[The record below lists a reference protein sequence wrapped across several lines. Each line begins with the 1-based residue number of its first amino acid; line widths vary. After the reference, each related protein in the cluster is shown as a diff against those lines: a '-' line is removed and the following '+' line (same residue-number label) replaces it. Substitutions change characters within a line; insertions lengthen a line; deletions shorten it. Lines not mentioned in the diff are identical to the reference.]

1 MPSSGNRPDR
11 DRPEYNV
18 YRSRR
23 GLFSRFRKPD
33 LESLSGKEK
42 RAADRQ
48 RAARSDRQDLPYEV
62 HRSGSPGDRRRA
74 RSSEPRSRLGRGG
87 SGSRGGGKRWL
98 KWILI
103 ACFGWLVISFLA
115 FGISAQIQSMK
126 LSGDAKDALGGSPWI
141 LTSPQNILIIGTDS
155 RPPDT
160 LEPGAAQDQRCYDQ
174 QAQGEAPHDG
184 CAGARADTLM
194 VVRAGGG
201 KFKKLGIPR
210 DSYAAIPGQDTQKI
224 NAAYAFGGAALQVKT
239 VEDFLGI
246 SIDHVVILNFTGF
259 EDFIDA
265 IGGVK
270 VDVPVRLCADISGGK
285 KNGGWTIDLK
295 AGSKNLDRETDLASP
310 PPPKAESLP
319 GQPAERLLG
328 WLRRSRPGRR
338 PTTGHER
345 DQAAPDRPA
354 AAALQL
360 HQGPDHRLDRT
371 QGFCLGHGFLHPPP
385 ARSLDCL
392 RWIFQAGCPDP
403 LRARPGWQPGD
414 PGVRTST
421 RRERPGKLT
430 PSPARSEKLAI
441 IANFSQLVSYGPR
454 ASAVPVGQSDP
465 EEPEAALEPESP
477 DLDAESEEFD
487 DDPESELPDSF
498 LLDSAAAFALLDLRV
513 P

>member
-62 HRSGSPGDRRRA
+62 HSSGTPGVGRRA
-74 RSSEPRSRLGRGG
+74 RSSGSRSPFGRGG
-87 SGSRGGGKRWL
+87 SGRRGGGRRRWL

-115 FGISAQIQSMK
+115 FGISAQLQSMK

-141 LTSPQNILIIGTDS
+141 LTSPQNVLIIGTDS

-160 LEPGAAQDQRCYDQ
+160 LEPGAAQEQRCYDQ
-174 QAQGEAPHDG
+174 QAEGEAPHDG

-270 VDVPVRLCADISGGK
+270 VDVPLRLCADISGGK
-285 KNGGWTIDLK
+285 KNGGWSIDLK
-295 AGSKNLDRETDLASP
+295 QGTNTLDGETALAYARTRKPSPCPGNQPSAYSEGYDDLDR
-310 PPPKAESLP
+310 
-319 GQPAERLLG
+319 
-328 WLRRSRPGRR
+328 
-338 PTTGHER
+338 
-345 DQAAPDRPA
+345 A
-354 AAALQL
+354 AAQQL
-360 HQGPDHRLDRT
+360 VMNGIKQRLT
-371 QGFCLGHGFLHPPP
+371 
-385 ARSLDCL
+385 
-392 RWIFQAGCPDP
+392 DP
-403 LRARPGWQPGD
+403 LRLPYNFIKGPIIGWTAPKAFVSDMGFFTLPQLALSTVFAGSSKPDVLIPSGAGPGG
-414 PGVRTST
+414 S
-421 RRERPGKLT
+421 
-430 PSPARSEKLAI
+430 
-441 IANFSQLVSYGPR
+441 
-454 ASAVPVGQSDP
+454 
-465 EEPEAALEPESP
+465 LEI
-477 DLDAESEEFD
+477 
-487 DDPESELPDSF
+487 PESERQR
-498 LLDSAAAFALLDLRV
+498 AATALEH
-513 P
+513 